1 MTKFKATV
9 ITLFPDAFPG
19 ALGVS
24 IIERARQNKLWSL
37 EVINLREFGL
47 GVHRSVD
54 DTPAGG
60 GAGMII
66 RPDVA
71 AAALDSL
78 PDDGRPRL
86 YLSPRGKTFS
96 QGMAREFSRTSGL
109 VMFCGRFEGL
119 DQRVLDKRNLMEI
132 SIGDYVLAGGELAAQ
147 TIIESCVRLLP
158 NVPGNK
164 ESVIEE
170 SFKDDLLEHPQYT
183 VPREWEGEK
192 TPEILL
198 SGNHGRIAK
207 WRKEQARH
215 LTKSRRPDLWSI
227 HSKF

>member
-9 ITLFPDAFPG
+9 ITLFPEAFPG

-78 PDDGRPRL
+78 PDDGRTRI

-119 DQRVLDKRNLMEI
+119 DQRVLDKRNLVEI

-164 ESVIEE
+164 ESVIDE

-207 WRKEQARH
+207 WRKDQAKH